1 MRLVGCA
8 VSDGSV
14 VPVIDGLLS
23 EEVADL
29 YGRHVVRLVSVD
41 RDGLVELGFR
51 RASYPGAEDCEIWTR
66 RVPDTFGHVM
76 SLAVHVPEDPSFSGV
91 LYGIVEGL
99 PTDAGWAGEDFSDF
113 CLSVHCALPDGSPG
127 NDDAVLFIDDTVRRM
142 LSAGAIVPREAVRWP
157 GLTWRSSTTPTPCP
171 WRTSSGS

>member
-1 MRLVGCA
+1 MRCERYF
-8 VSDGSV
+8 VSDEGM
-14 VPVIDGLLS
+14 VPAIGELLS

-29 YGRHVVRLVSVD
+29 FRRYVVRLESVD

-51 RASYPGAEDCEIWTR
+51 RVSYPGAEGCEIWTR

-99 PTDAGWAGEDFSDF
+99 PTDLGWAGEDFSDF
-113 CLSVHCALPDGSPG
+113 CRSVHCALPDGSPG

-142 LSAGAIVPREAVRWP
+142 LSIGAIVPREAVRWP
-157 GLTWRSSTTPTPCP
+157 GLTWRSSTTPTRCP